1 MSKLQEL
8 IENTNELVFTAEF
21 PSIDGGGMEK
31 VAKAADRLRPWFDA
45 VNSTDNAAAHAHASN
60 LSVAIAIK
68 MHGLEPVMQIA
79 QRDKNR
85 LAVQADIMGAALHGI
100 ENIALMT
107 GDDVTAGD
115 EPETRRV
122 FDLDGPNAIKVAD
135 VLKNGSYLSGRKINP
150 APNLFISG
158 VENPGTHP
166 FEYRVERAIKKQRAG
181 ARWLQLQLCFH
192 KDRLENFCKGVA
204 AHGTNLPLFPNVI
217 LFKSAKSMQ
226 FMTDNVRGVNI
237 PQEMIDRVAN
247 SSDQAEAAYQL
258 TLELAQHALAQ
269 PSVRGLHVTD
279 FRHDDS
285 LDRLMSDL
293 GRTEK

>member
-204 AHGTNLPLFPNVI
+204 AHGTKLPLFPNVI

-258 TLELAQHALAQ
+258 TLELAKHALAQ

>member
-8 IENTNELVFTAEF
+8 IENTDQLVFTAEF
-21 PSIDGGGMEK
+21 PSIDGGGMDK
-31 VAKAADRLRPWFDA
+31 VAKEVERLRPWFDA

-60 LSVAIAIK
+60 LAVAIAIK
-68 MHGLEPVMQIA
+68 QHGLEPVMQIA

-100 ENIALMT
+100 KNICLMT

-122 FDLDGPNAIKVAD
+122 FDLDGPIAIKVAEI
-135 VLKNGSYLSGRKINP
+135 LRNGTYLSGRKINP
-150 APNLFISG
+150 APNLFISA

-166 FEYRVERAIKKQRAG
+166 LEYRVDRAIKKQRAG
-181 ARWLQLQLCFH
+181 AKWLQLQICFH

-204 AHGTNLPLFPNVI
+204 AYGTHLPIFPNVI
-217 LFKSAKSMQ
+217 LIKGAKGMQ
-226 FMTDNVRGVNI
+226 FMNENVRGINI
-237 PQEMIDRVAN
+237 PQELIDRVAKAA
-247 SSDQAEAAYQL
+247 DPAEEAYQL
-258 TLELAQHALAQ
+258 TLELAQHALSQ
-269 PSVRGLHVTD
+269 PGVRGLHITD

-285 LDRLMSDL
+285 LARLMSDL
-293 GRTEK
+293 GRTGK

>member
-1 MSKLQEL
+1 MSNLQHL
-8 IENTNELVFTAEF
+8 FENTNDLVFTAEF

-31 VAKAADRLRPWFDA
+31 VAKEADRLRPWFDA

-60 LSVAIAIK
+60 LAVAIAIK
-68 MHGLEPVMQIA
+68 QHGLEPVMQIA

-122 FDLDGPNAIKVAD
+122 FDLDGPIAIKVAEIIR
-135 VLKNGSYLSGRKINP
+135 NGTYLSGRKINP
-150 APNLFISG
+150 APSLFISA

-166 FEYRVERAIKKQRAG
+166 FEYRIDRAIKTQRAG

-192 KDRLENFCKGVA
+192 MDRLENFCKGVA
-204 AHGTNLPLFPNVI
+204 AQGTNLPILPNVI
-217 LFKSAKSMQ
+217 LIKGAKGMQ
-226 FMTDNVRGVNI
+226 FMNENVRGINI

-247 SSDQAEAAYQL
+247 ATDPAEEAYQL
-258 TLELAQHALAQ
+258 TLELAKHALAQ
-269 PSVRGLHVTD
+269 PGVRGLHVTD

-285 LDRLMSDL
+285 LARLMTDL
-293 GRTEK
+293 GRNPK

>member
-258 TLELAQHALAQ
+258 TLELAKHALAQ

>member
-1 MSKLQEL
+1 MSNLQHL
-8 IENTNELVFTAEF
+8 FENTNDLVFTAEF

-31 VAKAADRLRPWFDA
+31 VAKEADRLRPWFDA

-60 LSVAIAIK
+60 LAVAIAIK
-68 MHGLEPVMQIA
+68 QHGLEPVMQIA

-122 FDLDGPNAIKVAD
+122 FDLDGPIAIKVAEIIR
-135 VLKNGSYLSGRKINP
+135 NGTYLSGRKINP
-150 APNLFISG
+150 APSLFISA

-166 FEYRVERAIKKQRAG
+166 FEYRIDRAIKKHRAG

-192 KDRLENFCKGVA
+192 MDRLENFCKGVA
-204 AHGTNLPLFPNVI
+204 AQGTNLPILPNVI
-217 LFKSAKSMQ
+217 LIKGAKGMQ
-226 FMTDNVRGVNI
+226 FMNENVRGINI

-247 SSDQAEAAYQL
+247 ATDPAEEAYQL
-258 TLELAQHALAQ
+258 TLELAKHALAQ
-269 PSVRGLHVTD
+269 PGVRGLHVTD

-285 LDRLMSDL
+285 LARLMTDL
-293 GRTEK
+293 GRNPK

>member
-1 MSKLQEL
+1 MSNLQHL
-8 IENTNELVFTAEF
+8 LENTTQTVFTAEF
-21 PSIDGGGMEK
+21 PSIDGNGMEK
-31 VAKAADRLRPWFDA
+31 VAKEAERLRPWFDA

-60 LSVAIAIK
+60 LSVAIAMK

-115 EPETRRV
+115 EPESRRV
-122 FDLDGPNAIKVAD
+122 FDLDGPIAVKVAEI
-135 VLKNGSYLSGRKINP
+135 LRNGTYLSGRKINP
-150 APNLFISG
+150 APNLFISA

-166 FEYRVERAIKKQRAG
+166 FEYRVERAIKKQKAG

-192 KDRLENFCKGVA
+192 MDRLENFCKGVA
-204 AHGTNLPLFPNVI
+204 AHGTNLPILPNVI
-217 LFKSAKSMQ
+217 LIKGAKGMQ
-226 FMTDNVRGVNI
+226 FMNENVRGINI
-237 PQEMIDRVAN
+237 PQDMIDRIAKAADP
-247 SSDQAEAAYQL
+247 SEEAYQL
-258 TLELAQHALAQ
+258 TLELAKHALAQ
-269 PSVRGLHVTD
+269 PGVRGLHVTD

-285 LDRLMSDL
+285 LARLMTDL